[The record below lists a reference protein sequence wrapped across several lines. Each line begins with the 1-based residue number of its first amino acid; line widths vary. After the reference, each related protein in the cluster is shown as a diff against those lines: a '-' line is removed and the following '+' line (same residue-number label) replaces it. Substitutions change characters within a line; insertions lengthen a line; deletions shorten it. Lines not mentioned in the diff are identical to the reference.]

1 MKTILLPT
9 DFSENSKNAINW
21 AIQLYKK
28 EKVNFILLHAYF
40 SPQAGM
46 SSVVSINEILRKQSI
61 SDLKDYKRELENSFK
76 NEKHTFSYE
85 SIYGDVLHAVK
96 TTLEGKENIFVVV
109 GAKGMSAAEKLFIGS
124 NTSEVVKESSAPV
137 FVIPENVTF
146 DSIDKIAIAVDFQ
159 KNIKNDLFQPV
170 LEILT
175 NSKAQLRPFY
185 VEDDELLIDKKTEQ
199 EITNEYAKQ
208 LSQQQFA
215 ITRINEEDPLT
226 GVQKYIHSHNIDLLV
241 LVNRKKSFFES
252 LFHKSFS
259 KQVALQT
266 DTPLLVLHD

>member
-1 MKTILLPT
+1 
-9 DFSENSKNAINW
+9 
-21 AIQLYKK
+21 
-28 EKVNFILLHAYF
+28 
-40 SPQAGM
+40 M

-61 SDLKDYKRELENSFK
+61 SDLKDYKKELENSFK

-96 TTLEGKENIFVVV
+96 TTLEGKENVFVVV

-137 FVIPENVTF
+137 FVIPENVIF
-146 DSIDKIAIAVDFQ
+146 DSIDKIGIAVDFQ
-159 KNIKNDLFQPV
+159 KNIKDDLFQPV

-175 NSKAQLRPFY
+175 KSKAQLRPFY
-185 VEDDELLIDKKTEQ
+185 VEDDEIIIDKKTEQ
-199 EITNEYAKQ
+199 EVTNEYAKQ
-208 LSQQQFA
+208 LNQQQFT
-215 ITRINEEDPLT
+215 ITKINEEDPLT

>member
-1 MKTILLPT
+1 
-9 DFSENSKNAINW
+9 
-21 AIQLYKK
+21 
-28 EKVNFILLHAYF
+28 
-40 SPQAGM
+40 
-46 SSVVSINEILRKQSI
+46 
-61 SDLKDYKRELENSFK
+61 
-76 NEKHTFSYE
+76 
-85 SIYGDVLHAVK
+85 
-96 TTLEGKENIFVVV
+96 
-109 GAKGMSAAEKLFIGS
+109 
-124 NTSEVVKESSAPV
+124 
-137 FVIPENVTF
+137 
-146 DSIDKIAIAVDFQ
+146 
-159 KNIKNDLFQPV
+159 